1 VKKTADLTQAVW
13 TKSSFSD
20 GGSNCVEVAFVDGMV
35 AIRDSKDPAG
45 PALIFTASEYDAFVG
60 GIADGELRR

>member
-1 VKKTADLTQAVW
+1 MKKQVDLSRAVW
-13 TKSSFSD
+13 TKSSKSN
-20 GGSNCVEVAFVDGMV
+20 GGTNCVEVAFVDDMV
-35 AIRDSKDPAG
+35 AMRDSKDPAG